1 MKKGRF
7 QTGVWWGVLLL
18 SAGAVGAGV
27 DGPVPGSGPAWRTVE
42 NRAFGVGE
50 RLVYQVHFG
59 GLSGGTFTQ
68 EIVSVESVS
77 GRPAYR
83 VVFEARTNKTF
94 DLFHRTRDRNESW
107 LDVQSLSSL
116 KYVESI
122 EEGSYRKRAETV
134 VDFSRGRLNH
144 VYKTTKHEGQ
154 TSVDVPPF
162 PQDAVSIVYF
172 LRAWPLTPGDS
183 FELPTYS
190 GGEVYRSTVRV
201 KAMETVK
208 VPAGVYQCYH
218 VAPSLDGDEK
228 QKNQIEVWLS
238 TGPERWPVLLKS
250 KLSFG
255 SFTARLSERVAGRTA
270 DTRLPGG
277 Q

>member
-1 MKKGRF
+1 MR
-7 QTGVWWGVLLL
+7 TGAIHATGW
-18 SAGAVGAGV
+18 GAVVLAAAAWAAA
-27 DGPVPGSGPAWRTVE
+27 DGPAPLAVPAHRTME

-50 RLVYQVHFG
+50 RLQYQVHFSG
-59 GLSGGTFTQ
+59 VSGGTVVQ
-68 EIVSVESVS
+68 EVVSIESLA

-83 VVFEARTNKTF
+83 VVSEARTNKTF

-107 LDVQSLSSL
+107 IDVQNLSSL

-134 VDFSRGRLNH
+134 VDASAGRLQH
-144 VYKTTKHEGQ
+144 TYKTTKHEGQ

-172 LRAWPLTPGDS
+172 LRVRPLRVGDV
-183 FELPTYS
+183 FDLPTYS

-201 KAMETVK
+201 GEMEKVK
-208 VPAGVYQCYH
+208 VPAGVFQCYH
-218 VAPSLDGDEK
+218 VVPSLDGDGK

-250 KLSFG
+250 RLTFG
-255 SFTARLSERVAGRTA
+255 SFTARLTDRVPGRIEPPPA
-270 DTRLPGG
+270 SVA